1 VNSPVELRDPIQTH
15 KLMSLNF
22 KNIAAYKPGSLSAV
36 NKHNFDLIK
45 HFVHIAVDTVVPGLG
60 KKEKAEAVHNISQVV
75 HKLGSY
81 TKKAVVKAAKHV
93 LGDPASFLSIN
104 HLSQRTNN
112 MSLSGRNNRAG
123 NGKHTASENTIGGYA
138 IGGVTTAPV
147 AISRNINRQ
156 SKPKMRLR
164 GDSILVTHSEM
175 LGAINSGSPTSNV
188 TAFRCVGYRANP
200 GMANIFPWLSS
211 MAVNYEKYRFTSLS
225 FTLVPLVSTV
235 YNGRIGV
242 GFDFDS
248 SDAAPGNR
256 QEFYALSTHCEN
268 MPWQGCTVRV
278 KCDNIFRF
286 TGTHVAADNK
296 LIDLGQ
302 VIVMS
307 DSISNGA
314 TISAALPLY
323 DLIVDYT
330 VELIEPQQ
338 ALFATQLYSTTAS
351 LVSGVPLGTGVDLTG
366 VYGPTVATGTTVT
379 NSVVTFNLPAGVFLV
394 SYHFNWTTGT
404 AATAVTVPTTGAGLK
419 NNNTNTGSDT
429 IGMALVS
436 SPVECSLVFTA
447 SGTAWN
453 ANLFRFMVG
462 ISRVTTQ
469 VYSQYFT

>member
-1 VNSPVELRDPIQTH
+1 
-15 KLMSLNF
+15 MSLNF
-22 KNIAAYKPGSLSAV
+22 KNSPIYKPGSITAV

-45 HFVHIAVDTVVPGLG
+45 HFVHIAVDTVAPGLG
-60 KKEKAEAVHNISQVV
+60 KKQKAETVHNISVVV

-81 TKKAVVKAAKHV
+81 TKKAIVKATKQV
-93 LGDPASFLSIN
+93 LGDPASFLSVN
-104 HLSQRTNN
+104 HLGPRTNN
-112 MSLSGRNNRAG
+112 MSIAGRNNRMG
-123 NGKHTASENTIGGYA
+123 NSKHLASETAVGGYP
-138 IGGVTTAPV
+138 IGGVTSAPV
-147 AISRNINRQ
+147 ALSRNINRQ
-156 SKPKMRLR
+156 SKPKMQLR
-164 GDSILVTHSEM
+164 GDSIMVSHSEM
-175 LGAINSGSPTSNV
+175 LGAINSGAPTSNV

-211 MAVNYEKYRFTSLS
+211 MAVNYEKYRFKSLS

-278 KCDNIFRF
+278 KCDNTYRF

-307 DSISNGA
+307 DSISNGT

-338 ALFATQLYSTTAS
+338 ALFATQLFSTVAN
-351 LVSGVPLGTGVDLTG
+351 LVSGVPLGSGVDLTG
-366 VYGPTVATGTTVT
+366 IYGPTVAVGTTVT

-419 NNNTNTGSDT
+419 NNVINTGADT
-429 IGMALVS
+429 IGMALVN
-436 SPVECSLVFTA
+436 SPVECNLVFTA

-462 ISRVTTQ
+462 VSRVTTQ
-469 VYSQYFT
+469 VYTQYVV